1 MEDALH
7 MDFGRPKNEQNT
19 NEVKPTEENMP
30 SQVKT
35 VSEDTKV
42 QTAETPKKKRH
53 LSLFFVW

>member
-1 MEDALH
+1 